1 MVRDFSSLS
10 LELITDRALE
20 KTVYQLKLFCALTM
34 AIAFEPM
41 VLGDHADGW

>member
-20 KTVYQLKLFCALTM
+20 KNCVLAETFLCFNNGDS
-34 AIAFEPM
+34 FEPM
-41 VLGDHADGW
+41 MLGDHADGW